1 MVSKDLLII
10 NCSFSIQV
18 PFLMTG
24 RKNFGNYQ
32 LSLCC
37 FYFPNPAADETD
49 ISALIWPVLTL
60 ESMFAAY
67 GMFSISLAWL

>member
-24 RKNFGNYQ
+24 RKNFGNYH
-32 LSLCC
+32 S
-37 FYFPNPAADETD
+37 YH
-49 ISALIWPVLTL
+49 
-60 ESMFAAY
+60 FAA
-67 GMFSISLAWL
+67 SISQILLLMRQTSLL